1 MGTQFCY
8 FSNRS
13 NFVMSEPN
21 FASIVPIIITLIL
34 SLFTRNVV
42 IGLFFGIVSG
52 VLLLHGLNPIV
63 AMDKLIGHYLVGQV
77 SDSYNASVI
86 TLLVFIGGFIHL
98 IEKSGG
104 GPAFANS
111 VTRYINSK
119 RKGQMF
125 AWMGGILLFFS
136 DIGTPLI
143 VGPIFQPLFDKMKL
157 SREKLA
163 MIVDSTASPVAILV
177 PFIGWGVYVMSLID
191 NEIAGLYPNLNSLE
205 IFVEAVPFQFYAI
218 LAVVLIPWLTL
229 SHADIGPMATAERA
243 AAKGLASRGMLRGEG
258 GKAPEIFTHENASA
272 SFVFI
277 PLLLLAATLLFVII
291 PLGFPNKPVP
301 GAVFRTALTTGYFF
315 AAAAIIL
322 LMAKN
327 GVRPVMESIG
337 LYLKG
342 MNSMMQI
349 AIILVLAWSLSVI
362 GKDLGAPAYIAGV
375 VENGFP
381 PWLLPAIVFLLGGI
395 ISFAT
400 GSSWG
405 TFALMFPLVIP
416 AAAALDAPLVV
427 VVASVLSGGLFGDH
441 CSPISDSTI
450 LSSTGAGCDQFEH
463 FRTQLPY
470 AMLNGCVAFG
480 VFLLAGIHP
489 NPLLMLLAI
498 FVQITAIC
506 VLGRFFARD
515 DEPIES

>member
-1 MGTQFCY
+1 MTADP
-8 FSNRS
+8 S
-13 NFVMSEPN
+13 FV
-21 FASIVPIIITLIL
+21 SIIPIIITLIL

-42 IGLFFGIVSG
+42 IGLFFGILSG
-52 VLLLHGLNPIV
+52 VLLLHGLNPFI

-125 AWMGGILLFFS
+125 AWMGGIVLFFS

-177 PFIGWGVYVMSLID
+177 PFIGWGVYIMSLID
-191 NEIAGLYPNLNSLE
+191 NEIGTFYSDLNSLE
-205 IFVEAVPFQFYAI
+205 IFVDAVPFQFYAI
-218 LAVVLIPWLTL
+218 LAVLLIPWLTL
-229 SHADIGPMATAERA
+229 SLTDIGPMAVAERT

-258 GKAPEIFTHENASA
+258 GKAPEIFTHEKASA

-277 PLLLLAATLLFVII
+277 PLILLAATLLIVII
-291 PLGFPNKPVP
+291 PLGFPSKPVP
-301 GAVFRTALTTGYFF
+301 GAVFRTALATGYFF
-315 AAAAIIL
+315 AAVAIIL
-322 LMAKN
+322 LMAKT
-327 GVRPVMESIG
+327 GVRPLMESIG

-342 MNSMMQI
+342 MNGMMQI

-416 AAAALDAPLVV
+416 AAAALDAPLAV

-470 AMLNGCVAFG
+470 ALLNGGVAFC
-480 VFLLAGIHP
+480 VFLLAGFYP
-489 NPLLMLLAI
+489 NPLMLLLAI
-498 FVQITAIC
+498 AIQIIVLFMVAKVTARETLI
-506 VLGRFFARD
+506 
-515 DEPIES
+515 